1 MNSQANQS
9 LFGVSINIEDDKRY
23 SIEKSGDKIISIQGA
38 ELIEP
43 TSELEYHVDEDLEI
57 VGEPRIKW
65 LRIIIPDDNLKLS
78 QIFKSTPYGILKKNR
93 TGIGATT
100 LELKS
105 NRNSIIV
112 VPTKALALDKVEN
125 SKIQGTERYA
135 YLYVGG
141 KLSSENNKYPNISD
155 YLNDPEI
162 PIKKFV
168 VVADSLPKLDT
179 ALGASMFT
187 DYFLMVDEIDS
198 YQYDSSY
205 RPALEYV
212 LDYYFLFPEN
222 KRCLVSATV
231 GTFSNKKIAEEPV
244 LNIDFKN
251 HITRNIELIH
261 TNNVIQATAKKIK
274 NLLISNPDEKIL
286 IAFNSITKGILK
298 VIDQLDPEL
307 QGKCSVMC
315 SPKSSAYIK
324 GYEPE
329 KELGNKLPN
338 QINFMTCTYFV
349 GIDITERFHLI
360 SVCSPNQKHSLLSE
374 DKFIQILG
382 RCRDKD
388 GVYSETIIYNTKPV
402 PEGTKDVNLY
412 LRELKEFLL
421 DEANLLVDY
430 RDNLIAVN
438 MKYPKLMN
446 SYILDLKEYIK
457 KSIKSYLGTKPVTL
471 IRKNI
476 NKELV
481 PAYFNIDSIMIQM
494 ELLYMLYSDK
504 QTLKELLTRDGN
516 KVEYIEWY
524 YQGNEIDDLVES
536 PEIEE
541 IRKLEVDDIISI
553 LRESAPEERVE
564 LAGKI
569 VGRKTNNATI
579 FLKRYRELFK
589 YVEFEE
595 LTQKLKQ
602 MIDSKKSLRYYNRFY
617 NSVIFWAL
625 SDEHP
630 LKENITAYFKIGE
643 RYTSKEIA
651 EKMKGIFANYFP
663 PNNNL
668 SEKSLIEKSSVFF
681 TKDRIRER
689 SEHKFRYKVLNY
701 NSNDLINEPLTII
714 PSNVVASRYFR
725 F

>member
-1 MNSQANQS
+1 MTTHANQG
-9 LFGVSINIEDDKRY
+9 LFGVSLDIEDDKRY

-38 ELIEP
+38 ELIVP
-43 TSELEYHVDEDLEI
+43 TNELKYHVDEDLEI
-57 VGEPRIKW
+57 VGKPRIKW
-65 LRIIIPDDNLKLS
+65 LRMIIPDDNLKLS

-125 SKIQGTERYA
+125 CKIQGTEKYA

-168 VVADSLPKLDT
+168 VVADSLPKLNT
-179 ALGASMFT
+179 ELGASMFT
-187 DYFLMVDEIDS
+187 DYFFMVDEIDS
-198 YQYDSSY
+198 YQYDSGY
-205 RPALEYV
+205 RPALEKV
-212 LDYYFLFPEN
+212 LDYYFLFPSK

-231 GTFSNKKIAEEPV
+231 GAFSNKKIAEEPV
-244 LNIDFKN
+244 LYIDFN
-251 HITRNIELIH
+251 NNVTRDIELIN
-261 TNNVIQATAKKIK
+261 TNNVIQATAEKIN
-274 NLLISNPDEKIL
+274 NLINSNPEEKIL
-286 IAFNSITKGILK
+286 VAFNSLTKGILK
-298 VIDQLDPEL
+298 IINLLDPEL
-307 QGKCSVMC
+307 KSKCSVMC
-315 SPKSSAYIK
+315 SIKNAEYIEEYSPKENVKNI
-324 GYEPE
+324 
-329 KELGNKLPN
+329 LPN

-402 PEGTKDVNLY
+402 PKETKDVKKY
-412 LRELKEFLL
+412 LRELEEFLL
-421 DEANLLVDY
+421 DEAKLLVDY

-438 MKYPKLMN
+438 EKYPKLIN
-446 SYILDLKEYIK
+446 SYILPNNEYIN
-457 KSIKSYLGTKPVTL
+457 KSMKSYLRTKSTTL
-471 IRKNI
+471 IRENI
-476 NKELV
+476 NNELV
-481 PAYFNIDSIMIQM
+481 PAYFNIDSIMIQIK
-494 ELLYMLYSDK
+494 LLYRLYSDK
-504 QTLKELLTRDGN
+504 QTLKESLTGKGN
-516 KVEYIEWY
+516 CVKYIEWY

-541 IRKLEVDDIISI
+541 IRKLEVDEIISI
-553 LRESAPEERVE
+553 LREATPEERADLV
-564 LAGKI
+564 GKI
-569 VGRKTNNATI
+569 KVRRTNNGAI
-579 FLKRYRELFK
+579 FLKRYSELLK

-595 LTQKLKQ
+595 LTQKLKN
-602 MIDSKKSLRYYNRFY
+602 MIESKKSKRYYNRFY

-630 LKENITAYFKIGE
+630 LKKNIIAYFKIGE
-643 RYTSKEIA
+643 KYTSKEIA
-651 EKMKGIFANYFP
+651 ERMKGIFANYFP

-689 SEHKFRYKVLNY
+689 SEYKFRYKIVDY
-701 NSNDLINEPLTII
+701 NANGLVKEPLEII
-714 PSNVVASRYFR
+714 PSTDVASSYFR
-725 F
+725 I

>member
-1 MNSQANQS
+1 MTTHANQG
-9 LFGVSINIEDDKRY
+9 LFGVSLDIEDDKRY
-23 SIEKSGDKIISIQGA
+23 NIKKSGDKIISIQGA

-43 TSELEYHVDEDLEI
+43 TSELKYHFDEDLEI
-57 VGEPRIKW
+57 VGKPRIKW
-65 LRIIIPDDNLKLS
+65 LRILIPDDNLKLS

-100 LELKS
+100 LELRS

-125 SKIQGTERYA
+125 SLIQRTEKYA

-141 KLSSENNKYPNISD
+141 KLSDKDNIYTSIYN

-162 PIKKFV
+162 PVKKFV
-168 VVADSLPKLDT
+168 VVADSLPKLDK

-205 RPALEYV
+205 RPALEDV
-212 LDYYFLFPEN
+212 LDYYFLFPSN

-231 GTFSNKKIAEEPV
+231 GAFSNKMIAEEPV
-244 LNIDFKN
+244 LYIDFN
-251 HITRNIELIH
+251 NNVTRDIELIH
-261 TNNVIQATAKKIK
+261 TNNVIQATAEKIN
-274 NLLISNPDEKIL
+274 NLINSNPEEKIL

-298 VIDQLDPEL
+298 IIEQLDLEL

-329 KELGNKLPN
+329 KDLKNKLPN

-388 GVYSETIIYNTKPV
+388 GVFSESIIYNTKPV

-412 LRELKEFLL
+412 LRELEEFLL

-430 RDNLIAVN
+430 RDNLMAVN
-438 MKYPKLMN
+438 KKYPKLMN
-446 SYILDLKEYIK
+446 SYILPVDEYIK
-457 KSIKSYLGTKPVTL
+457 KSMKSYLGTKATTL
-471 IRKNI
+471 IRENI
-476 NKELV
+476 DKELV
-481 PAYFNIDSIMIQM
+481 PAYFNIDSIMIQIK
-494 ELLYMLYSDK
+494 LLYRLYSDK
-504 QTLKELLTRDGN
+504 QTLKKLLTGKGN
-516 KVEYIEWY
+516 CVKYIEWY

-541 IRKLEVDDIISI
+541 IRKLEIDEIISI
-553 LRESAPEERVE
+553 LREATPEERTE

-569 VGRKTNNATI
+569 VGRKTNNAAI

-630 LKENITAYFKIGE
+630 LKKNITAYFKIGE

-651 EKMKGIFANYFP
+651 ERMKGVFANYFP
-663 PNNNL
+663 PNDNL

-689 SEHKFRYKVLNY
+689 SEHKSRYKVLNY

-714 PSNVVASRYFR
+714 LSTEVASRYFK